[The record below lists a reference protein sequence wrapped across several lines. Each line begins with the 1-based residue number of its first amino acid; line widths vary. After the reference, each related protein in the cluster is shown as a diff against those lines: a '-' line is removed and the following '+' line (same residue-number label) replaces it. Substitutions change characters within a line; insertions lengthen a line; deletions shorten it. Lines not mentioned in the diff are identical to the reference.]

1 MGIVRRG
8 SPQRASLWLLLLP
21 FLLTGT
27 TTPGPGSVGGSVTA
41 KCTAGTGSMAFGN
54 YDPLVT
60 NKTAAL
66 NVTGSVVLSCTRG
79 APSVTV
85 TLDNGQNSTHASGT
99 TRAMVSGATYLSYE
113 LYTSA
118 AHSTV
123 WNSTNSVGYA
133 STSMASGSL
142 PVYGQIPGAQ
152 NVPAAASYSDSV
164 TVTVNF

>member
-1 MGIVRRG
+1 MAKRG
-8 SPQRASLWLLLLP
+8 STQRASLWLLLLP
-21 FLLTGT
+21 FLLTGGSIS
-27 TTPGPGSVGGSVTA
+27 GPGSVGGSIVG

-79 APSVTV
+79 APNVTV
-85 TLDNGQNSTHASGT
+85 TLDNGSYSSHASGT
-99 TRAMVSGATYLSYE
+99 TRAMLGGSTYLSYE

-118 AHSTV
+118 THATV
-123 WNSTNSVGYA
+123 WNATNSVTYA
-133 STSMASGSL
+133 STSMASGTL

-152 NVPAAASYSDSV
+152 DVPANASYSDSV